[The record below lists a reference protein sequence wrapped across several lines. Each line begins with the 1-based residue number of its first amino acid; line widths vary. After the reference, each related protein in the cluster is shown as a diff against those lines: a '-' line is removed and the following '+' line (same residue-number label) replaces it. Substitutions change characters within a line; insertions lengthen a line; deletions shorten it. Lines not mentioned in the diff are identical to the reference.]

1 MHFMNPVPAAVRD
14 CILEARFRQL
24 GLRMV
29 LVAGMTLS
37 GWFHSTP
44 VSGADP
50 ARDQITQISVMNAL
64 MLGDYRGTTT
74 METLLQAGNFGL
86 GTFDHLDGELIVLD
100 GQAWQ
105 AKSDGSIHRCEPD
118 MLTPFAVVTSFEGE
132 ETFDCPPAGS
142 LEQLEELLKARLP
155 GRDAFVAVRVEGKFQ
170 SVFLRAVPRQS
181 PPFRPLAEVVKEQ
194 SQWQKTDL
202 TGTLIGC
209 VALVGSPALGFLV
222 FTGTF
227 SARTIN
233 PEGTYLTAGFNPGQS
248 ASIAAAPGRFDWMI
262 PWNLPAMI
270 WGRTSAGRFNRSNA
284 NGELH
289 PRKARNHN
297 RPHPAI
303 RASCSGLGPRSVA

>member
-202 TGTLIGC
+202 TGTLIGMRC
-209 VALVGSPALGFLV
+209 PGWVTGIGIPGFHWHFLSTDHQSGGHVFDCRIQSGTVSFDRCRTWTIRLDDSLESSSHDLGQDLSREIQQVERQRGTSPPQ
-222 FTGTF
+222 GTE
-227 SARTIN
+227 SQ
-233 PEGTYLTAGFNPGQS
+233 PPS
-248 ASIAAAPGRFDWMI
+248 
-262 PWNLPAMI
+262 
-270 WGRTSAGRFNRSNA
+270 
-284 NGELH
+284 
-289 PRKARNHN
+289 
-297 RPHPAI
+297 
-303 RASCSGLGPRSVA
+303 SGN